1 MLTQPWSQFL
11 SLEQVFFRKQW
22 NIGPEHSVRY
32 LELDFC
38 KCCCNLQTVQ
48 NFAHKKK
55 TGQNVAKNV
64 ARSEGGGD
72 SKIRASSKISKALS
86 PKISICRLCLPF
98 LEVLCGWYIRLWHDD
113 EGNSGCL
120 VWWWQWWWCCLCSCI
135 VAASSGLSQTG
146 FGLHSRDRGVTHR
159 VNQRSRQIYICTELY
174 SCALHRCTYIYTYTY
189 TYKYTYTHTH
199 T

>member
-1 MLTQPWSQFL
+1 MLQ
-11 SLEQVFFRKQW
+11 
-22 NIGPEHSVRY
+22 
-32 LELDFC
+32 
-38 KCCCNLQTVQ
+38 
-48 NFAHKKK
+48 K
-55 TGQNVAKNV
+55 TV

-174 SCALHRCTYIYTYTY
+174 SCALHRCTYIHLHIHI
-189 TYKYTYTHTH
+189 YTHTH
-199 T
+199 THTLTHTHTHINNSWITVLMQCIVRLLIGPNIY

>member
-1 MLTQPWSQFL
+1 MGLWTLGWQKFRGRVHQPFFLQDCPTSPPPMFDKMLQKS
-11 SLEQVFFRKQW
+11 
-22 NIGPEHSVRY
+22 
-32 LELDFC
+32 
-38 KCCCNLQTVQ
+38 
-48 NFAHKKK
+48 
-55 TGQNVAKNV
+55 V

-174 SCALHRCTYIYTYTY
+174 SCALHRCTYI
-189 TYKYTYTHTH
+189 
-199 T
+199 